1 MNKYI
6 SILAATV
13 VSTALL
19 ASCSQKKTTDPNIGV
34 ITEPTSATTN
44 ILGHEYPKINPDL
57 SVTHRVSAPEAQSVV
72 LDICDKKYPMTKAD
86 DGLWEVTTDPGLV
99 PGFHYYFL
107 VIDGVRISDPN
118 SQLFYGCGLMASGI
132 EIPEVGVD
140 YYLQRDVPRG
150 EVRFQ
155 RYWSDLTQ
163 SWRTCY
169 VYTPA
174 EYDSKPD
181 KRYPVLYLQHGAGE
195 DETGWSNQGRMDII
209 MDNLIADKE
218 AVPMIVVMDRGYAT
232 LAEPDEAANK
242 GGMFNFTAFDRVMT
256 QEIVPMIDAK
266 YRTIADRD
274 HRAISGLSM
283 GGFQAWNIGLA
294 HKDMFAW
301 VGGFS
306 GSGRPGNPEIFPA
319 TLNDEMKLLYVSIG
333 TDEPTNMYSGIYEFH
348 KMLEDNGVKH
358 IYYESPGTSHEWLTW
373 RRSLHQFAPMLFK

>member
-1 MNKYI
+1 MKRYI
-6 SILAATV
+6 SVLAIA
-13 VSTALL
+13 AACAAF
-19 ASCSQKKTTDPNIGV
+19 ASCTPKRVTDPNVGL
-34 ITEPTSATTN
+34 ITEPTSAVTN
-44 ILGHEYPKINPDL
+44 ILGREYPKINPDL
-57 SVTHRVSAPEAQSVV
+57 SVTHRVAAPDAESVA
-72 LDICDKKYPMTKAD
+72 LDICSKVYPMTKAE

-107 VIDGVRISDPN
+107 NIDGVRVADPN

-140 YYLQRDVPRG
+140 YYLMRKDAPRG
-150 EVRFQ
+150 EVRMQ
-155 RYWSDLTQ
+155 RYWSELTQ
-163 SWRTCY
+163 AWRVCY

-174 EYDSKPD
+174 EYELKPN

-195 DETGWSNQGRMDII
+195 DETGWSNQGKMDII

-232 LAEPDEAANK
+232 LAEPDEAALAP
-242 GGMFNFTAFDRVMT
+242 GFFNFTAFDRVMT
-256 QEIVPMIDAK
+256 QEIVPMIDAN
-266 YRTIADRD
+266 YRTLTDRD
-274 HRAISGLSM
+274 HRAITGLSM

-306 GSGRPGNPEIFPA
+306 GSGRPGNPENYPVS
-319 TLNDEMKLLYVSIG
+319 LNDDMKLLYVSIG
-333 TDEPTNMYSGIYEFH
+333 TDEPVNMYTGIYEFH
-348 KMLEDNGVKH
+348 LMLEENGVNH
-358 IYYESPGTSHEWLTW
+358 VYYESPGTAHEWLTW